1 MTYSTVSVL
10 PEKPFPVRFAST
22 TPEPEAGMQTEY
34 ITKHEYLYL
43 RRSESPWVYQLQE
56 GFVRLGYC
64 GADSEAVTTAFLL
77 PGDYFGNLSLRPDTS
92 TEFAQAVT
100 PVTVRVAP
108 QEHYLPYVMA
118 RASLMTALFQNVHQR
133 LNEVARTIEQMNNRT
148 VKQRILDFFHRL
160 GERIGEPRCDSL
172 LIPNFLT
179 HETLGQILNASRQHV
194 SLRLGEL
201 EQERVLQYRRRY
213 IKLLK

>member
-1 MTYSTVSVL
+1 
-10 PEKPFPVRFAST
+10 
-22 TPEPEAGMQTEY
+22 MQAEHVA
-34 ITKHEYLYL
+34 KHAYLYV

-56 GFVRLGYC
+56 GFVRLGY
-64 GADSEAVTTAFLL
+64 GEADGEMVTTAFLL

-100 PVTVRVAP
+100 PVTVRMAP
-108 QEHYLPYVMA
+108 QERYLPYVMA
-118 RASLMTALFQNVHQR
+118 RTSLMTALFQNVHQR
-133 LNEVARTIEQMNNRT
+133 LNEVAQSIEQMSNRT
-148 VKQRILDFFHRL
+148 VKQRILDFFYRL
-160 GERIGEPRCDSL
+160 AERIGEPRCDSL
-172 LIPNFLT
+172 FIPNFLT

-201 EQERVLQYRRRY
+201 EQEKVLQYRRRY